1 MVLLKERRREGSRGR
16 EKEKGEQEVIYKQFY
31 YKVKPT

>member
-1 MVLLKERRREGSRGR
+1 MVLLKERREGSRGR